1 MRILFILLN
10 IDEIQILK
18 SERLET
24 KENNYYIE
32 EKLSNYKEM
41 EQLYEEM
48 KEKFQDVCIENEAL
62 QNNVESLQSDLN
74 KKAQLEK
81 EWDALLRNI
90 KSKIKIL
97 QQENEGFI

>member
-48 KEKFQDVCIENEAL
+48 KEKFQEVCIENEAL